1 MADLSINK
9 LSEKDMINAYRFIYI
24 FENEVYPNYGTFD
37 FNSFCQ
43 EHRIKKKDKRSSR
56 PSDNYFWFD
65 SIKIQGALNNDF
77 AHNFLRHVRNAIAH
91 GNFKKVRGKKPF
103 YIIEDYNKNSVQTMF
118 GKIHTDIFWEY
129 LSIVLHTSIVINKN
143 ITFK

>member
-1 MADLSINK
+1 MTDLSINK

-37 FNSFCQ
+37 FNSPEINNFCQ
-43 EHRIKKKDKRSSR
+43 EHRIKKKDKRNSK

-65 SIKIQGALNNDF
+65 SIKIQGALNNDY

-103 YIIEDYNKNSVQTMF
+103 YIIEDYNKNTYSS
-118 GKIHTDIFWEY
+118 G
-129 LSIVLHTSIVINKN
+129 
-143 ITFK
+143 

>member
-1 MADLSINK
+1 M
-9 LSEKDMINAYRFIYI
+9 
-24 FENEVYPNYGTFD
+24 
-37 FNSFCQ
+37 
-43 EHRIKKKDKRSSR
+43 
-56 PSDNYFWFD
+56 
-65 SIKIQGALNNDF
+65 NNDY

-103 YIIEDYNKNSVQTMF
+103 YIIEDYNKNGVQTMF

-129 LSIVLHTSIVINKN
+129 LNIVLHTSQAINKN